1 MTEFNERIEG
11 EIKTHEAEM
20 LRKAVIA
27 KYGDKSLVDRVL
39 YIMER
44 YPKGRWSA
52 DDMFAKL
59 TETGLNGPD
68 SVNDVKNIFSK
79 PATIFPSEV
88 TA

>member
-27 KYGDKSLVDRVL
+27 KYGNKSLLERIL
-39 YIMER
+39 YIMDR
-44 YPKGRWSA
+44 YKQDRWSSEE
-52 DDMFAKL
+52 MYAKL
-59 TETGLNGPD
+59 TDTGLNGAD
-68 SVNDVKNIFSK
+68 SINDVKNLFGN
-79 PATIFPSEV
+79 TGYTFPSKV